1 MYGRDR
7 ITLIVPRYTKRRCH
21 YCGTPINPRSRV
33 CAAHRDLVI
42 HDPLDARYRMPKDGK
57 P

>member
-1 MYGRDR
+1 MPERTG
-7 ITLIVPRYTKRRCH
+7 ITLPVPRYTKRCI
-21 YCGTPINPRSRV
+21 YCGLLIQGLARA